1 MPQDNNIALQGE
13 ISAFYMRQNDLT
25 HNPAF
30 VGLFG
35 RSIIDGLTKSL
46 GELNPV
52 QSPSLTRPNVFDI
65 LRVTRGAPDLGE
77 LTINE
82 RISRNTYGV
91 LERTVK
97 NLCENAFF
105 IRLGACARPDQLV
118 EWDSIIIV
126 YGAQAGGELDAGT
139 LGQFDGNDPLE
150 FNMTYSHL
158 GWERILPVYTGEVAD
173 SILTREILDVAFG
186 GESSCG
192 YCAPYSD
199 GSAARYALSNAQ
211 PSSPGL
217 SSQLVYSYDGSTY
230 NIVDIQALG
239 GKAGNALNVVGQYL
253 VVVSEVDES
262 LVYINKSNISATG
275 WTRVATGFVTTFGPL
290 GIFALSPQ
298 QIFICGEGGY
308 IYKSSDVTAGVSVS
322 SAASATTQNLN
333 AIHAVD
339 QTVVAVGNSNAI
351 AVSNNLG
358 ATWQSVTGPTVGVNL
373 QTVWVINKNQWY
385 VGTANGRLYYTTNG
399 GATWT
404 QRGLPSTITSVKDIA
419 FAPDFP
425 LVGAMVVNEGAN
437 VSYIY
442 RTFDGGR
449 SWSRQAPSIT
459 NLGTAPERY
468 NAVAVCGTDAIL
480 AGGLSAAL
488 DGVIAVA
495 TGEAA

>member
-13 ISAFYMRQNDLT
+13 ISFFMLRQNDLT
-25 HNPAF
+25 DTPQFA
-30 VGLFG
+30 GLFG

-52 QSPSLTRPNVFDI
+52 QSPSLTRSNFFDI

-97 NLCENAFF
+97 NLCEYAF
-105 IRLGACARPDQLV
+105 IVRLGACARPDQLT
-118 EWDSIIIV
+118 EWDSLIIV
-126 YGAQAGGELDAGT
+126 NGAQAGGELDAGT
-139 LGQFDGNDPLE
+139 LGQFDANDPVE

-158 GWERILPVYTGEVAD
+158 GWERILPVYAGEVAD

-186 GESSCG
+186 GDASCG

-199 GSAARYALSNAQ
+199 GCSARYALANAQ

-217 SSQLVYSYDGSTY
+217 SSQLVYSYDGTTY

-239 GKAGNALNVVGQYL
+239 GKSGTAMNVVGQYI
-253 VVVSEVDES
+253 VVVSEADES
-262 LVYINKSNISATG
+262 LVYIRKNAISATG
-275 WTRVATGFVTTFGPL
+275 WSRVTTGFVATFGPL
-290 GIFALSPQ
+290 AIFALSPQ
-298 QIFICGEGGY
+298 QVFIAAEGGY
-308 IYKSSDVTAGVSVS
+308 IYKASDVTSGVSVS
-322 SAASATTQNLN
+322 SAAGATSQNLN
-333 AIHAVD
+333 AIHAAD
-339 QTVVAVGNSNAI
+339 QTVVAVGNSNAV

-358 ATWQSVTGPTVGVNL
+358 ATWQSVTGPAVGINL

-385 VGTANGRLYYTTNG
+385 VGTANGRLYYTTDG
-399 GATWT
+399 GTTWT
-404 QRGLPSTITSVKDIA
+404 QRGLPSTVTSVKKIA

-425 LVGAMVVNEGAN
+425 LVGAMVVNEGASA
-437 VSYIY
+437 SYIY

-459 NLGTAPERY
+459 QLSTTPERY
-468 NAVAVCGTDAIL
+468 NAVAVCGTDTIL
-480 AGGLSAAL
+480 AGGLMAAL
-488 DGVIAVA
+488 DGVVAVA
-495 TGEAA
+495 AGAA